1 MAMQYINYIKN
12 RTPFATKS
20 EAPVLSEDD
29 EAFLNKI
36 TSEENPPA
44 LPPRPDSENAST
56 LPFKDAQFALMDGAQ
71 NVSPS
76 MLFLN
81 MRAMKPPCRQ
91 DQTEPDSTRVTDCG
105 DCRYRCQTPHRLN

>member
-12 RTPFATKS
+12 RTPFAPKS

-44 LPPRPDSENAST
+44 LPPRPDAENASP

-71 NVSPS
+71 NVSCSRLFRVSMPLNDHAGITRPS
-76 MLFLN
+76 HNRPESLIV
-81 MRAMKPPCRQ
+81 AIADTVAGYP
-91 DQTEPDSTRVTDCG
+91 TG
-105 DCRYRCQTPHRLN
+105 